1 MKTLFALC
9 ICLFCLPILHAQ
21 KTDSSFIH
29 HTFSSEAFREERKL
43 TVHLPSRYFANA
55 EEAMM
60 VTYVLDAQGPQYFN
74 MLCANLDYLTSR
86 YGIIP
91 TIVVGIH
98 SKNRYKEF
106 TPFARPGNTIERET
120 SLESRLPNLYKHL
133 ESEVFPWVEKNYR
146 TKPFRAIIGHSRGG
160 SFVVQCLFDGH
171 KNLFDA
177 YLAISPVLS
186 FDNYQSVDH
195 AKQVLESKEE
205 LNKFFYA
212 SSGDVGEGEIFYN
225 MNVEKLDTVIKKHPN
240 PSLVYHRWF
249 FPEKDHFTTVIPSV
263 SQGMV
268 LLKNE
273 YMASL
278 ENIYAYAKNESMP
291 ISAQIDAFVQEKKKT
306 NSFIHEPPMGYYR
319 SIADEFRDNDDYEKA
334 LDLYLWAEKQE
345 PIEKWWHFFNV
356 GMCYSH
362 FKQKEDAAKYFNQ
375 ALVRLEDWK
384 EEYGEN
390 FEKIKQDVQKQIKEY
405 LE

>member
-1 MKTLFALC
+1 MKTIIALGA
-9 ICLFCLPILHAQ
+9 CLFFLQTLPAQ
-21 KTDSSFIH
+21 KDDVNIIH
-29 HTFSSEAFREERKL
+29 HTFNSEAFGEERKVR
-43 TVHLPSRYFANA
+43 VHLPSRYFEKP

-74 MLCANLDYLTSR
+74 MLCANLDYLVSR

-106 TPFARPGNTIERET
+106 TPFARPGNTIEREN
-120 SLESRLPNLYKHL
+120 SLESKLPNLYKHL
-133 ESEVFPWVEKNYR
+133 EAEVFPWVEENYR

-171 KNLFDA
+171 KDLFDA

-186 FDNYQSVDH
+186 FDNYQSIDL
-195 AKQVLESKEE
+195 AKQVLEKKEV
-205 LNKFFYA
+205 LNKFFYV

-225 MNVEKLDTVIKKHPN
+225 MNVEKLDTVINNNPN
-240 PSLVYHRWF
+240 HSLLYHRWS

-263 SQGMV
+263 NQGMI

-273 YMASL
+273 YMASM
-278 ENIYAYAKNESMP
+278 ENIYRYAKDES
-291 ISAQIDAFVQEKKKT
+291 ISLSTQIDAFIQEKKKT
-306 NSFIHEPPMGYYR
+306 KGFIHEPSMEYYR

-334 LDLYLWAEKQE
+334 LDL
-345 PIEKWWHFFNV
+345 
-356 GMCYSH
+356 
-362 FKQKEDAAKYFNQ
+362 
-375 ALVRLEDWK
+375 
-384 EEYGEN
+384 
-390 FEKIKQDVQKQIKEY
+390 
-405 LE
+405 